1 MTDMIQDQ
9 LLPRFLGKPGQRFY
23 TLQFRA
29 QGQARGHV
37 VYVPPFGEEM
47 NRCRA
52 LVAQQARALAA
63 MGYHCTLVDFCG
75 TGDSEGELVESSL
88 QQWHGNLAHAISCLQ
103 SEEDLPLTLWGLRLG
118 ALLALDFC
126 ANSDI
131 PINSLLLWQPLTSG
145 KRFVSQLLRQ
155 RVASLV
161 SGGLP
166 PETTTEIR
174 QRLAAGKPVEVSGY
188 TVAEA
193 LIAGI
198 EALSIPA
205 ALPQLAG
212 PVYWMENVE
221 DSDDGLSTAAGKAV
235 DKLRE
240 AGCEVQVALF
250 WGAPVWQLHKRDE
263 LPELLSVTS
272 AALG

>member
-9 LLPRFLGKPGQRFY
+9 LLPRFLGEPGQRFY

-29 QGQARGHV
+29 HGHARGHV

-63 MGYHCTLVDFCG
+63 IGYHCTLVDFCG

-88 QQWHGNLAHAISCLQ
+88 QQWHGNLAQAIACLQ
-103 SEEDLPLTLWGLRLG
+103 AEEDLPLTLWGLRLG

-131 PINSLLLWQPLTSG
+131 PISGLLLWQPLTSG

-174 QRLAAGKPVEVSGY
+174 QRLGAGASVEVSGY
-188 TVAEA
+188 TVAEE

-198 EALSIPA
+198 EALTMPA

-235 DKLRE
+235 EKLRE
-240 AGCEVQVALF
+240 SGCEVQVALF
-250 WGAPVWQLHKRDE
+250 SGAPVWQLHKRDE
-263 LPELLSVTS
+263 LPELLSITT